1 LSTSVIK
8 IKVKA
13 GREAEFESIITALVA
28 ASNANEPGIRFYQ
41 GFRTGTAGEYFMLES
56 FADLAASKAHT
67 ASEHFLA
74 HRTKLADCFDGPPE
88 IQRLT
93 DL

>member
-1 LSTSVIK
+1 LATSVIK

-13 GREAEFESIITALVA
+13 GREADFESIVSALVV

-41 GFRTGTAGEYFMLES
+41 SFRSATPGEYWMLES
-56 FADLAASKAHT
+56 FADLAALKAHT

-74 HRTKLADCFDGPPE
+74 HRTKLGDCFDGPPE
-88 IQRLT
+88 VHRLT
-93 DL
+93 SL

>member
-8 IKVKA
+8 IKVKP
-13 GREAEFESIITALVA
+13 GREPEFESIISALVT
-28 ASNANEPGIRFYQ
+28 ASNTNEPGLRFYQ
-41 GFRTGTAGEYFMLES
+41 VFRSGAKGEYMMLES
-56 FADLAASKAHT
+56 FKDIEAVKAHT

-74 HRTKLADCFDGPPE
+74 HRTKLGDCFDGPPE

>member
-1 LSTSVIK
+1 MSTSVIK

-13 GREAEFESIITALVA
+13 GREAEFESIIAALVA

-41 GFRTGTAGEYFMLES
+41 GFRTGTQGEYFMLES
-56 FADLAASKAHT
+56 FSDVAALKAHT

-88 IQRLT
+88 VQRLT
-93 DL
+93 DI

>member
-1 LSTSVIK
+1 
-8 IKVKA
+8 VKA
-13 GREAEFESIITALVA
+13 GREAEFESIITALAA

-41 GFRTGTAGEYFMLES
+41 GFRSGTAGEYFMVES
-56 FADLAASKAHT
+56 FSDLAALKAHT

-93 DL
+93 DI

>member
-1 LSTSVIK
+1 MSTSVIK

-13 GREAEFESIITALVA
+13 GREAEFESIITALAA

-41 GFRTGTAGEYFMLES
+41 GFRTGTQGEYFMLES
-56 FADLAASKAHT
+56 ISDVAALKAHT

-88 IQRLT
+88 VQRLT
-93 DL
+93 DI

>member
-1 LSTSVIK
+1 MSTSVIK

-13 GREAEFESIITALVA
+13 GREAEFEAIIKALVV
-28 ASNANEPGIRFYQ
+28 ASNANEPGLRFYQ
-41 GFRTGTAGEYFMLES
+41 GFRTATPGEYVMLES
-56 FADLAASKAHT
+56 FLDLAALKAHT
-67 ASEHFLA
+67 ASEHFMA

-88 IQRLT
+88 VLRLT

>member
-1 LSTSVIK
+1 MSTSVIK

-13 GREAEFESIITALVA
+13 GREAEFESIITALAA

-41 GFRTGTAGEYFMLES
+41 GFRSATPGEYVMLES
-56 FADLAASKAHT
+56 FSDLAALKAHT
-67 ASEHFLA
+67 ASEHFMA
-74 HRTKLADCFDGPPE
+74 HRTKLAECFDGPPE